1 MFGPLENLRA
11 VRQKDAHGIIIGRGC
26 RSLGSPAELEATS
39 NGRVDSA
46 CEPID
51 FLISLKYREEDP
63 ESRSFV
69 PTQVSISI
77 DNQIDPAREG
87 QALEELKEALSETPR
102 RIPTRFLYDQH
113 GSQLFERITQLD
125 EYYLTRAERFL
136 LERHSEEIQQLTECE
151 ELVELGSG
159 AATKTR
165 LLLDA
170 MQAAGR
176 LGLYIPFDVSESEVQ
191 RVAEE
196 LVREY
201 PGLRVHGIVADF
213 LHHLTAIP
221 EGGNRLVLLLG
232 STIGN
237 FDREAAVGFLR
248 RLATQ
253 MESGD
258 YFLLGIDL
266 IKDEK
271 TIEAAYNDRLGI
283 TAEFNRNILRVVNN
297 LAQADFDVDGF
308 DHRAIYNRD
317 LKRMELNLI
326 ARRRMS
332 VSISAIDLTLEIDSG
347 EALNTEIS
355 SKYDQTMVETMLG
368 EAGFR
373 PVQWFPHPQGL
384 FALTLTRI

>member
-1 MFGPLENLRA
+1 M
-11 VRQKDAHGIIIGRGC
+11 
-26 RSLGSPAELEATS
+26 
-39 NGRVDSA
+39 
-46 CEPID
+46 
-51 FLISLKYREEDP
+51 
-63 ESRSFV
+63 
-69 PTQVSISI
+69 PTQIPISI
-77 DNQIDPAREG
+77 DNQIDPEG
-87 QALEELKEALSETPR
+87 EKQALRELKEALSETPR
-102 RIPTRFLYDQH
+102 RIPTRFLYDQY
-113 GSQLFERITQLD
+113 GSQLFERITQLE
-125 EYYLTRAERFL
+125 EYYLTGAERFL
-136 LERHSEEIQQLTECE
+136 LERHVEEIQRLTDCE

-176 LGLYIPFDVSESEVQ
+176 LGLYIPFDVSESEVE

-196 LVREY
+196 LIHEY
-201 PGLRVHGIVADF
+201 PGLQVRGIVADF

-237 FDREAAVGFLR
+237 LDREAAVGFLR
-248 RLATQ
+248 RLSAQ

-271 TIEAAYNDRLGI
+271 KIEAAYNDRLGI

-308 DHRAIYNRD
+308 DHRAIYARD
-317 LKRMELNLI
+317 LQRVELYLV

-332 VSISAIDLTLEIDSG
+332 VSIPAIDMDLEIDAG
-347 EALNTEIS
+347 EALLTEIS
-355 SKYDQTMVETMLG
+355 SKYDQSMVEAMLG

-373 PVQWFPHPQGL
+373 PVRWFAHPQGL
-384 FALTLTRI
+384 FALTLARI